1 MKIKSII
8 TAILLLPTI
17 LYVKAQD
24 LISKVPAE
32 ANVLITV
39 NTKAVFKHLAIDD
52 VNTFFQKVGVF
63 DTISAAGTGTFNK
76 LEDVGIDYDSKAY
89 FYMQSSDSV
98 QFFGGLLPLVDAD
111 KFESLVGPDRKI
123 EMVNGLKSIYN
134 KDRTIRVS
142 WDKNTAYVLGASF
155 FEHYFER
162 PDIVERYMLPEPV
175 AEAYPSYDYGS
186 DDAAVLTDSVYT
198 EYDDWATADTTIA
211 EDEYWEDYWADID
224 DSVAVLSDTSN
235 VQIITVAPPQLPD
248 MYDEVDSVLS
258 QEGYADDYYLEYRRY
273 TTTRDS
279 MVNILLNQWIDQRM
293 QEITTG
299 TAPSYAKKHKVG
311 KMGDDVI
318 ADLRLQDFGAIY
330 QSYLP
335 AHLLYSVV
343 GMGKMPK
350 IDYGIDM
357 VSGQMVVEGNKL
369 VIRGDATLDKEM
381 SRYFKAIYAKKMN
394 RKFLRYLDKDVL
406 GFMSFAMDT
415 EAYIKYMPQIFQ
427 RYYGPMA
434 GRYDKYVDLTALF
447 FDVILDEKAIGKVFK
462 GDNLLV
468 LHGVTPVEVSYTDYV
483 YDEDYNYQEVEKTKT
498 EQLPDF
504 LWMFSS
510 DDTRIFERLL
520 EAGQSELKVE
530 NHDGVYALPKSY
542 GSALQLYFLI
552 KDGIVFVGSN
562 QAKMQEIN
570 TNKYPGKGHKP
581 YMQIAKKDA
590 FSVLFNT
597 KKAPELFDR
606 MDIPVERQLRSTVEE
621 LGQYG
626 DFVVRSPGM
635 KGNKVSAELSI
646 DFPDRKGNALAFLF
660 DLLNE
665 FVPTIK

>member
-8 TAILLLPTI
+8 TAFLLFQTI
-17 LYVKAQD
+17 LYVQAQD

-39 NTKAVFKHLAIDD
+39 NTKAVFKHLDIAD

-63 DTISAAGTGTFNK
+63 DSISATGRGTFNK

-89 FYMQSSDSV
+89 FYMQSTDSV
-98 QFFGGLLPLVDAD
+98 QFFGGLLPLVDAN
-111 KFESLVGPDRKI
+111 KFESLIGPNRKI
-123 EMVNGLKSIYN
+123 ELINGLKSIYN

-155 FEHYFER
+155 FEHYFELPEVR
-162 PDIVERYMLPEPV
+162 ERYMLPEPV
-175 AEAYPSYDYGS
+175 AEAYPSYDYVPEY
-186 DDAAVLTDSVYT
+186 DEYAYDVAMPADSVYI
-198 EYDDWATADTTIA
+198 EYDDWAADTVVA
-211 EDEYWEDYWADID
+211 VDYWDDMDMA
-224 DSVAVLSDTSN
+224 DSVAVLSDTSD
-235 VQIITVAPPQLPD
+235 IITIAPPQLPE
-248 MYDEVDSVLS
+248 MYDEVDSVLG
-258 QEGYADDYYLEYRRY
+258 QEEYADDYYLNYRSY

-279 MVNILLNQWIDQRM
+279 MINMLLSQWIDQRM

-299 TAPSYAKKHKVG
+299 TLSSYTKKHKVG

-318 ADLRLQDFGAIY
+318 ADLRLQDIGAIY

-343 GMGKMPK
+343 GIGKMPK
-350 IDYGIDM
+350 IDYGIEM

-381 SRYFKAIYAKKMN
+381 SRYFKAIYSRKMN
-394 RKFLRYLDKDVL
+394 KKFLPHLSEDIL

-415 EAYIKYMPQIFQ
+415 EAYIKYMPHIFQ

-498 EQLPDF
+498 EQVPDF

-520 EAGQSELKVE
+520 EAGQGELKIE
-530 NHDGVYALPKSY
+530 NLNGVYALPKSY

-562 QAKMQEIN
+562 QVKMQEIN

-581 YMQIAKKDA
+581 YVDIAKKDA

-626 DFVVRSPGM
+626 DFTVRSPGM
-635 KGNKVSAELSI
+635 KGNKVSAELSL
-646 DFPDRKGNALAFLF
+646 DFPDRKGNALVFLF

-665 FVPTIK
+665 FVPTVK